1 MYLVISR
8 GRCMILEE
16 KDREKVK
23 ERERERQRQRQSE
36 TETIRDRKDGER
48 LR

>member
-23 ERERERQRQRQSE
+23 ERERQRQRQSE